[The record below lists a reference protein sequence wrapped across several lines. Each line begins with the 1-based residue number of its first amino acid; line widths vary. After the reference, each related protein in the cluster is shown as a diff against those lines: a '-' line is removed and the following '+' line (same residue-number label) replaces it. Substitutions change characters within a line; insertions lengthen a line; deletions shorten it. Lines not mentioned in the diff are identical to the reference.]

1 MIEKRASAIEEA
13 NVTRRH
19 AISECT
25 SSLTVD
31 LFWTDNKKREMSFK
45 NDFYQKGLVLRKRD
59 NFATIRCSFL
69 TYPLAYNKN
78 NS

>member
-25 SSLTVD
+25 SSLTAC
-31 LFWTDNKKREMSFK
+31 FGPTIKRVRCPSKTIFIR
-45 NDFYQKGLVLRKRD
+45 KG
-59 NFATIRCSFL
+59 
-69 TYPLAYNKN
+69 
-78 NS
+78 